1 MSSGFSSSRV
11 TFNSCLKVSADTV
24 FSRDWFSDVG
34 DTLSGAFSSAWD
46 TVANKETW
54 NTVADTLKGAGVD
67 AVEWSK
73 EAWVNT
79 GAGIECLK
87 NAGSNS
93 DKMIECRKELYTA
106 SGASALSFNFF
117 VGATI
122 VALLIAKAF

>member
-1 MSSGFSSSRV
+1 MASVRTILISAALI
-11 TFNSCLKVSADTV
+11 TLATQVSANDL
-24 FSRDWFSDVG
+24 RDWFSDVG

-46 TVANKETW
+46 TVSKKETW

-93 DKMIECRKELYTA
+93 DKMIECRKELY
-106 SGASALSFNFF
+106 SQ
-117 VGATI
+117 
-122 VALLIAKAF
+122 